1 MTPTAQPQLMEK
13 KSPLASFES
22 LDWATLAS
30 PKSCFEKK
38 IKTKTKSQMKR
49 FRFSQVEILAGEV

>member
-30 PKSCFEKK
+30 PKSCFDKNKNK
-38 IKTKTKSQMKR
+38 IANETVS
-49 FRFSQVEILAGEV
+49 V